1 MYKKLLI
8 FIPHIGGG
16 GVEKNF
22 FIITNFL
29 ARKLKDVTVITV
41 NKEFKNKL
49 NKKIKI
55 ISPKSTKWQNSSIYV
70 KYIISIFL
78 LMKTLF
84 LSKDYLIFSFQAN
97 WYAII
102 ITKFFGLKIISRS
115 NTAPQGWSN
124 SVIKKF
130 LYKIII
136 NYADEIIVNRI

>member
-70 KYIISIFL
+70 KYIISIFY
-78 LMKTLF
+78 MNTL
-84 LSKDYLIFSFQAN
+84 YSF
-97 WYAII
+97 
-102 ITKFFGLKIISRS
+102 F
-115 NTAPQGWSN
+115 
-124 SVIKKF
+124 
-130 LYKIII
+130 
-136 NYADEIIVNRI
+136 